1 MNGQDVESWSMRLG
15 IWRLALVAAAAALAA
30 TTPVHAGASRNVS
43 QRYVHTGATVCLDA
57 VPVSLGTDVGGACW
71 AIAPIETSVQVR
83 VDDAAT
89 RDDTVPVHYT
99 FRSRA
104 SAADDV
110 HVLAEGSFCGSATLA
125 VPPGAGRLVVA
136 PFDPGSRAVLHAEA
150 DPCFGAP
157 TTGTIYASF
166 S

>member
-1 MNGQDVESWSMRLG
+1 MRLG
-15 IWRLALVAAAAALAA
+15 IWRLALVATAAALAA
-30 TTPVHAGASRNVS
+30 TTPVQAGATRNVT
-43 QRYVHTGATVCLDA
+43 QRYVHAGATVCLDA
-57 VPVSLGTDVGGACW
+57 VPVSLGTDAGGACW
-71 AIAPIETSVQVR
+71 DVAPIETTVRVR

-110 HVLAEGSFCGSATLA
+110 HVLAQGSFCGEATLA

-136 PFDPGSRAVLHAEA
+136 PFDPGSRAVFHAEA
-150 DPCFGAP
+150 DPCFGMP
-157 TTGTIYASF
+157 TAGTIYASF